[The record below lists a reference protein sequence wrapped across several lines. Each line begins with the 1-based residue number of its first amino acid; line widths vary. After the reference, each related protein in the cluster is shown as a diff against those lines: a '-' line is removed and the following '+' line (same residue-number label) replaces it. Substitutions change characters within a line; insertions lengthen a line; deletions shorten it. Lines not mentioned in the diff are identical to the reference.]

1 MDYRDLVLSD
11 KEGIEKVR
19 KKRKKPTME
28 MDKIAAAIVALSD
41 SQQSMMEFQQQFM
54 EQQQRQAQ
62 YEPNRERPMERKP
75 QVISW
80 MPLRPLCNH
89 RRLRKTNGDFN

>member
-11 KEGIEKVR
+11 REGIEKVR

-54 EQQQRQAQ
+54 EQQQ
-62 YEPNRERPMERKP
+62 
-75 QVISW
+75 
-80 MPLRPLCNH
+80 
-89 RRLRKTNGDFN
+89 